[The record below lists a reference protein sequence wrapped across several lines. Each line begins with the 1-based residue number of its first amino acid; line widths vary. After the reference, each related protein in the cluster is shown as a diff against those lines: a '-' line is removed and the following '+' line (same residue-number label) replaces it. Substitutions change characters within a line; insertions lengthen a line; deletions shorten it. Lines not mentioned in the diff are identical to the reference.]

1 MFSIVMNF
9 EAFGSSPDFTT
20 PVQEFLFKNAPKFEL
35 TNGEQS
41 LGNYQIFKDYSEM
54 LDKTLQKFLDYGK
67 LDAEVFIAAMQFARQ
82 ENLPCSFLDYVL
94 SSIDYEDFV
103 SLMADYK
110 KIGGQEIKSGENDD
124 FIDKEL
130 EKDEENVRKKKKKEI
145 RKNKK

>member
-1 MFSIVMNF
+1 MNF